1 MIDKDKI
8 LENIQKKIAISNYE
22 TELNSNKDNKEYAHK
37 NYGRIYDMKKMILAA
52 TCCGIMF
59 IGGIAYAYSNHFKLS
74 NNFLKKDSQYLNSM
88 PENISNND
96 GENEIKEEWTY
107 FNGYLI
113 SGLFGKRIN
122 NFSNIEYDHNGID
135 IAAPKGTK
143 VLAVAGGR
151 IKETNYNSEY
161 GNYIIIENDE
171 EYETLYAHLDKI
183 NVKEGYSISQGE
195 EIGTVGYTGNAVA
208 PCLHLELHHNG
219 EPVNPLN
226 YIDKIKE

>member
-1 MIDKDKI
+1 MINKKRA
-8 LENIQKKIAISNYE
+8 LENIKLNIALSNFENEIS
-22 TELNSNKDNKEYAHK
+22 LNEEIKEHPHK
-37 NYGRIYDMKKMILAA
+37 NFWRLNEMKRKIL
-52 TCCGIMF
+52 TLTGCCIIL
-59 IGGIAYAYSNHFKLS
+59 IGGIAYAYSNHFKIS
-74 NNFLKKDSQYLNSM
+74 NNFLKKDSQYLNNM
-88 PENISNND
+88 PENISNNN
-96 GENEIKEEWTY
+96 GENEIKEWTY

-113 SGLFGKRIN
+113 AGLFGKRIDK
-122 NFSNIEYDHNGID
+122 FSNIEYDHNGID

-143 VLAVAGGR
+143 VLAVASGR